1 MINII
6 LNFAQLLL
14 TKLGVSHEEGQT
26 LAEYALIF
34 LLIVL
39 VVIGTLTI
47 FGGALRDYWIN
58 ITDEITAVL

>member
-1 MINII
+1 MIHLFIFYAELI
-6 LNFAQLLL
+6 LPG
-14 TKLGVSHEEGQT
+14 LGITSEKGQT
-26 LAEYALIF
+26 LSEYALLL

-58 ITDEITAVL
+58 IRDEITAVL